1 MAINASDSTSGINI
15 CANLCSDALTSN
27 LGFIT
32 FLINIKIKNQFLM
45 QIIYAVLAI
54 PVVQLENAQ

>member
-1 MAINASDSTSGINI
+1 MRIGFNIFYIKLKKIKVAINASDSTSGINI

-32 FLINIKIKNQFLM
+32 F
-45 QIIYAVLAI
+45 
-54 PVVQLENAQ
+54 